1 MTRFSKDLKQDAANA
16 MARIV
21 QPLELDR
28 LPMGALMIGVT
39 LMMSISGCTTV
50 SPAPS
55 NAVDAM
61 FAEVASTETPGAAI
75 IVIKDG
81 KVLQKSAYGM
91 ADIERSVPFETD
103 TSTRLGSVSKQFTAM
118 AIMLLE
124 EEGKLDYDDPIT
136 RFLPELSRFGDGI
149 TIRNLLN
156 HTGGLP
162 DYYDVMVEVTG
173 VERPLTRH
181 ALDTYAAWGEPQFSP
196 GERYEYSNPGYELL
210 ALIVERASGEVFGD
224 FVEAR
229 IFAELGMTKSV
240 VLDDRHPQLAKRAY
254 GYRID
259 GDGFALNDDDP
270 LNYIVGSG
278 GIYSTVEDLYLWDQ
292 ALYGENLVGK
302 MTLERAFS
310 PTRLNSGE
318 FFPYGFGWRFDEH
331 LGRKRIAH
339 GGSWVGFRTFIG
351 RYVDDRFG
359 VIVVTNLAEAQPEAL
374 ADTIAAF
381 YFAEADGPNR
391 PASTVIVDAKVL
403 DGTGAPAQSESVRI
417 IGDRIVEVGDFGPT
431 RRDRVVDAGGLVLAP
446 GFIDTHSHADSD
458 LFEHPDALAAV
469 SQGITTVVVG
479 QDGGSD
485 FPLGEFFKRLEAEK
499 AAINVASYAGH
510 GSIRSEVMGD
520 DFRRPA
526 TPEEIEKMRALLR
539 NEMMAGA
546 MGLATGLEY
555 DPGIY
560 SSREE
565 VIALATEAA
574 SLGGRYISHVRS
586 EDRWFWEA
594 IDEIIEIGRK
604 TEMPVQISHIK
615 LALRRELG
623 KAEQLIEILDQARAS
638 GVDITAD
645 IYPYPYWESTLTV
658 LFPDRDFE
666 NRETAEFALS
676 QITTPEG
683 AHLGGYKPN
692 PEYGGK
698 TLREI
703 SDIRGTDPATTLMDL
718 IRESLAYEEK
728 TGETDVESVIATSM
742 SEADIERLMNWP
754 HTNLCTDGSLVA
766 SHPRGFGS
774 YPRFLGRYVRE
785 RQIMDLATAV
795 HKSSGLAARHMGF
808 YDRGVIR
815 PGMKADLVLFDPDG
829 VLDRATPADPEALS
843 IGIERV
849 WVNGEVVFDDG
860 KTTGKRPGQIIRY

>member
-1 MTRFSKDLKQDAANA
+1 MTF
-16 MARIV
+16 
-21 QPLELDR
+21 
-28 LPMGALMIGVT
+28 
-39 LMMSISGCTTV
+39 MMSLSGCATVPTT
-50 SPAPS
+50 PS
-55 NAVDAM
+55 SAVDAL
-61 FAEVASTETPGAAI
+61 FAEATSAARPGAAI
-75 IVIKDG
+75 IVIQDG
-81 KVLQKSAYGM
+81 EVLQKSAYGM
-91 ADIERSVPFETD
+91 ADIERGVPFETD

-124 EEGKLDYDDPIT
+124 EEGRLDYDDPIT

-162 DYYDVMVEVTG
+162 DYYDVMIEVTG

-181 ALDTYAAWGEPQFSP
+181 ALDTYAAWGEPLFAP

-229 IFAELGMTKSV
+229 IFAELGMTNSV
-240 VLDDRHPQLAKRAY
+240 VLDDRHPKLAKRAY
-254 GYRID
+254 GYQMD

-270 LNYIVGSG
+270 LNYLVGSG

-292 ALYGENLVGK
+292 ELYRENLVSK
-302 MTLERAFS
+302 TTLAKAFS
-310 PTRLNSGE
+310 PARLNSGE
-318 FFPYGFGWRFDEH
+318 DFPYGFGWSFDEH
-331 LGRKRIAH
+331 LGRRRIGH
-339 GGSWVGFRTFIG
+339 GGGWVGFWTYIG
-351 RYVDDRFG
+351 RYVDDRFS
-359 VIVVTNLAEAQPEAL
+359 VIVVTNLAEAEPEGI
-374 ADTIAAF
+374 ADTIAAI
-381 YFAEADGPNR
+381 YLAESDGPNR
-391 PASTVIVDAKVL
+391 PASSVIVNAKVL
-403 DGTGAPAQSESVRI
+403 DGTGASARSNTVRFV
-417 IGDRIVEVGDFGPT
+417 GDRIVEVGGFEPT
-431 RRDRVVDAGGLVLAP
+431 SRDLVIDAGGLVLAP

-485 FPLGEFFKRLEAEK
+485 FPLGDFFDRLEAEK
-499 AAINVASYAGH
+499 VAINVASYAGF
-510 GSIRSEVMGD
+510 GTIRLEVMGD

-526 TPEEIEKMRALLR
+526 TPEEVEQMRALLR
-539 NEMMAGA
+539 EEMLAGA
-546 MGLATGLEY
+546 RGLASGLEY

-565 VIALATEAA
+565 VVALASEAA
-574 SLGGRYISHVRS
+574 AFGGRYISHIRS
-586 EDRWFWEA
+586 EDRWFWDA
-594 IDEIIEIGRK
+594 IGEIIEIGRE
-604 TEMPVQISHIK
+604 TEMPVQVSHIK

-623 KAEQLIEILDQARAS
+623 KANRLIEILDEARAS
-638 GVDITAD
+638 GVDISAD

-683 AHLGGYKPN
+683 AHLGIYKPN
-692 PEYGGK
+692 PEYAGK

-703 SDIRGTDPATTLMDL
+703 SDMRGTDPATTLMDL
-718 IRESLAYEEK
+718 IREAQVYEEK
-728 TGETDVESVIATSM
+728 TGEADVESVIATSM
-742 SEADIERLMNWP
+742 DEADIERLMNWP

-795 HKSSGLAARHMGF
+795 HKSSGLAATHMGF
-808 YDRGVIR
+808 RDRGAIR

-829 VLDRATPADPEALS
+829 VLDHATPASPEALS

-849 WVNGEVVFDDG
+849 WVNGEIVFENG
-860 KTTGKRPGQIIRY
+860 QTTGRRPGQVIRY

>member
-1 MTRFSKDLKQDAANA
+1 MTNL
-16 MARIV
+16 
-21 QPLELDR
+21 
-28 LPMGALMIGVT
+28 
-39 LMMSISGCTTV
+39 SGCTTV
-50 SPAPS
+50 STTPS
-55 NAVDAM
+55 SAVDAL
-61 FAEVASTETPGAAI
+61 FADVTSTATPGAAI
-75 IVIKDG
+75 IVIQDG

-91 ADIERSVPFETD
+91 ADIERGVPFETD
-103 TSTRLGSVSKQFTAM
+103 TSTRLASVSKQFTAM

-149 TIRNLLN
+149 AIRNLLN
-156 HTGGLP
+156 HTSGLP

-181 ALDTYAAWGEPQFSP
+181 ALDTYAAWGEPVFAP

-224 FVEAR
+224 FVEER
-229 IFAELGMTKSV
+229 IFAELGMTHSV
-240 VLDDRHPQLAKRAY
+240 VLDDRHPKLAKRAY

-259 GDGFALNDDDP
+259 GDDFALNDDDP

-292 ALYGENLVGK
+292 ALYGENLVSK
-302 MTLERAFS
+302 TTLAKAFS

-318 FFPYGFGWRFDEH
+318 LYPYGFGWRFDEH
-331 LGRKRIAH
+331 LGHRRIAH

-359 VIVVTNLAEAQPEAL
+359 VIVVTNLAEAEPEAL
-374 ADTIAAF
+374 ADTIAAI
-381 YFAEADGPNR
+381 YLSEREGPGR
-391 PASTVIVDAKVL
+391 PASTVVVNAKVL
-403 DGTGAPAQSESVRI
+403 DGTGAPERSDSVRF
-417 IGDRIVEVGDFGPT
+417 IGDRIVEIGDFEPAP
-431 RRDRVVDAGGLVLAP
+431 RDLVVDAGGLVLAP

-458 LFEHPDALAAV
+458 ILEHPDALAAV

-479 QDGGSD
+479 QDGGSN
-485 FPLGEFFKRLEAEK
+485 FPLGDFFKRLEAEK
-499 AAINVASYAGH
+499 TAINIASHAGF
-510 GSIRSEVMGD
+510 GTIRSEVMGE

-526 TPEEIEKMRALLR
+526 TSEEIERMRALLR
-539 NEMMAGA
+539 EEMVVGGA
-546 MGLATGLEY
+546 IGLSTGLEY

-565 VIALATEAA
+565 VLALASEAA
-574 SLGGRYISHVRS
+574 SLRGRYMSHVRS
-586 EDRWFWEA
+586 EDREFWDA
-594 IDEIIEIGRK
+594 IDEIIEIGRQ

-615 LALRRELG
+615 LALISNHGEADRLL
-623 KAEQLIEILDQARAS
+623 AILDVARAA

-683 AHLGGYKPN
+683 AHLGVYEPN
-692 PEYGGK
+692 PEYAGK

-703 SDIRGTDPATTLMDL
+703 SDLRGTDPATTLMDL
-718 IRESLAYEEK
+718 IREALAYEAR

-742 SEADIERLMNWP
+742 GEADIERLMNWP

-785 RQIMDLATAV
+785 REIMDLATAV
-795 HKSSGLAARHMGF
+795 HKSSGLAAAHMGLR
-808 YDRGVIR
+808 DRGVIR
-815 PGMKADLVLFDPDG
+815 PGMRADLFLFDPDS
-829 VLDRATPADPEALS
+829 VLDRATPKDPEALS
-843 IGIERV
+843 VGIERV
-849 WVNGEVVFDDG
+849 WVNGEVVFENG
-860 KTTGKRPGQIIRY
+860 AATGERPGQIIRW